1 MPHTRGLQIKP
12 ETIIRKSRRLP
23 TPGKVLVK
31 PGEEVISD
39 AIVARGYV
47 PNPEIRVVRVYDELG
62 VDPEWVKRYML
73 KEVGEE
79 VEKEEV
85 IAFRRS
91 FFGLSTKVCKS
102 PIEGTIELIS
112 DANGQAIIRGKP
124 ILIEVRAYIP
134 GRVVEIIPEEGAVI
148 ESSAALIQGTF
159 GVGGETHGE
168 LVIAVNSPNE
178 VLSPDRIHNGHMG
191 KILVGGSSVTL
202 GTLREAVETG
212 VKGIIC
218 GGVDQKELTNFLG
231 YEIGVGITGDEEV
244 GLTLILTE
252 GFGQIPMIDKTFQ
265 LLRSFEGKQAC
276 IDGSTQIRYK
286 VIRPEIILPLEKPE
300 V

>member
-1 MPHTRGLQIKP
+1 MARYIL
-12 ETIIRKSRRLP
+12 
-23 TPGKVLVK
+23 KV
-31 PGEEVISD
+31 
-39 AIVARGYV
+39 
-47 PNPEIRVVRVYDELG
+47 
-62 VDPEWVKRYML
+62 
-73 KEVGEE
+73 VGEE

-102 PIEGTIELIS
+102 PIEGTIELFS
-112 DANGQAIIRGKP
+112 DVNGRVIIRGKP
-124 ILIEVRAYIP
+124 ILIEVKAHIP
-134 GRVVEIIPEEGAVI
+134 GRVVETIPEEGAVI
-148 ESSAALIQGTF
+148 ESTAALIQGTF
-159 GVGGETHGE
+159 GLGGETHGE
-168 LVIAVNSPNE
+168 LIIAVNSPNK
-178 VLSPDRIHNGHMG
+178 VLSLDGILDEHRG
-191 KILVGGSSVTL
+191 KILVAGSSVTL
-202 GTLREAVETG
+202 QTLRRAVETG

-252 GFGQIPMIDKTFQ
+252 GFGQTSMNDKTFQ

-276 IDGSTQIRYK
+276 IDGSTQIRFR
-286 VIRPEIILPLEKPE
+286 VVRPEIILPLENPE